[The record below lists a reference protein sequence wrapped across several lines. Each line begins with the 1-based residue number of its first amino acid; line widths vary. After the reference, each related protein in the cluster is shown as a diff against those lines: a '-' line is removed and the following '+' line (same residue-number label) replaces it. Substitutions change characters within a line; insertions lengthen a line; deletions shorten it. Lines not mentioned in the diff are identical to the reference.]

1 MQDMTARRLIE
12 LLSSLPED
20 QKDWPLLAL
29 PCEQDVY
36 TRVYAPRVVH
46 VLPGRGE
53 TRIGTD
59 PDDPCARQAI
69 AI

>member
-1 MQDMTARRLIE
+1 MQDMTARRMIE
-12 LLSSLPED
+12 LLSALPED

-29 PCEQDVY
+29 PHEQDLY
-36 TRVYAPRVVH
+36 TRVYAPRVVY
-46 VLPGRGE
+46 VLPENGE

-59 PDDPCARQAI
+59 PDDPYARRAI